1 MARCICELFN
11 RSFNQGFIMAFK
23 SDRHRKWYFA
33 NKKKG
38 TLSSVPSGSG
48 KKKKFYG
55 KRKSSS
61 PSNSPPHPALSGPS
75 DWYSSMY

>member
-1 MARCICELFN
+1 
-11 RSFNQGFIMAFK
+11 MAFK
-23 SDRHRKWYFA
+23 SDRHRRWYFA

-38 TLSSVPSGSG
+38 TLSVPSGG
-48 KKKKFYG
+48 GKKKFYG

-61 PSNSPPHPALSGPS
+61 LSNSPPHPALSGPS